1 MIDSISLLFNECFVV
16 PGVDLRYTSMTTWF
30 VKASASSKPWSQNG
44 DWSVKI

>member
-1 MIDSISLLFNECFVV
+1 MIDSISLLFNTCFVLLV
-16 PGVDLRYTSMTTWF
+16 VDTRYTSMTTWF